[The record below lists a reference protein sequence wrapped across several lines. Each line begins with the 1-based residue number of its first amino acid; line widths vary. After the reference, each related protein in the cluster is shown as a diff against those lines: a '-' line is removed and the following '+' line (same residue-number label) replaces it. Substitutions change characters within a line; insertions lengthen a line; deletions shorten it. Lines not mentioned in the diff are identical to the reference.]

1 MYTYKARFQALIAR
15 YLALNSLYT
24 LFLFQMRDLF
34 FGEFQTNLWKFVKK
48 TFFVYIRKYVWRAK
62 SDSLLN
68 WSPWIFK
75 LKNSMTCDVRGGL
88 LTYWDDRTSVHLGQ
102 MFVKCL
108 WKRILIL
115 GVNSRSKKVLEI
127 QFKSN
132 QINQMGTNPTVQII
146 LISLSNE

>member
-15 YLALNSLYT
+15 YLALNSSYT
-24 LFLFQMRDLF
+24 LFLFQMIF
-34 FGEFQTNLWKFVKK
+34 FWWISNSFMEIRKNI
-48 TFFVYIRKYVWRAK
+48 FVYIRKYVWRAK
-62 SDSLLN
+62 SDSLN